1 MTRGPALA
9 AALGILAVSSPAR
22 AATGAA
28 SPADE
33 AAAEALFAS
42 GKELMT
48 ARRWDEACE
57 KFAASRALS
66 SGIGVTMWLAE
77 CHERAGRLA
86 SAWLFFRDAEA
97 LARRS
102 GDGRSALAESRARAL
117 EPRLTRV
124 RVAVRDDQRD
134 LDVLR
139 DGVRL
144 PRAARD
150 TPAPLDPGRYRF
162 AFADAQGVRCAID
175 VTIAAGASLVEVS
188 PPADCP
194 PAPAT
199 SALASPSTVHGTRR
213 PLWAG
218 IALTGL
224 SVAAAGVGTYFGLHA
239 KALDDD
245 ARAHCRGNVC
255 TADGVAL
262 VDDAFTS
269 ATLSTVTFVASAAL
283 LTGAVLVF
291 VGVFDQRAPVV
302 RTAAG
307 GFAW

>member
-1 MTRGPALA
+1 MIRGSSLAVPLAILALA
-9 AALGILAVSSPAR
+9 PPAHAAPS
-22 AATGAA
+22 T
-28 SPADE
+28 ADE
-33 AAAEALFAS
+33 AAAETLFAS

-48 ARRWDEACE
+48 AKRWDEACE

-66 SGIGVTMWLAE
+66 TGIGVTMWLAE

-102 GDGRSALAESRARAL
+102 GDGRSALAEARARAL
-117 EPRLTRV
+117 EPRLARV
-124 RVAVRDDQRD
+124 RVVLPEHLRD

-139 DGVRL
+139 DGVKL

-150 TPAPLDPGRYRF
+150 TPTPLDPGSYRF
-162 AFADAQGVRCAID
+162 AFADAQGVRCETT
-175 VTIAAGASLVEVS
+175 VTIDGGGTSTDAS
-188 PPADCP
+188 PPTDCR
-194 PAPAT
+194 PAPD
-199 SALASPSTVHGTRR
+199 ASTRPQAQRGDRPAQR

-218 IALTGL
+218 VALTGL

-255 TADGVAL
+255 TADGVARI
-262 VDDAFTS
+262 DDAFTS
-269 ATLSTVTFVASAAL
+269 ATVSTVTFVASAAL

-291 VGVFDQRAPVV
+291 VGVFDRKAHAAQ
-302 RTAAG
+302 TASR